1 VLERRSGSRC
11 GPLHRAI
18 AGDIEY
24 SDDAQ
29 LLAVH
34 AFLDEVYPEFELR
47 RIDGQE
53 LFVVSCERGEENGH
67 PHGQG
72 VYKLVVGEARLDA
85 LLRNEKAWLR
95 ARWAHATALPTP
107 RIELRIVREQ
117 DLMYLIGY
125 CLKDEG
131 LPHCRSVSGGIDAD
145 LRGRAKELYL
155 A

>member
-1 VLERRSGSRC
+1 MLFRS
-11 GPLHRAI
+11 LHRAI

-24 SDDAQ
+24 SDDAR

-34 AFLDEVYPEFELR
+34 AFLDELYREFELR

-72 VYKLVVGEARLDA
+72 VYKLVIGEASLDA

-95 ARWAHATALPTP
+95 ARWAHATALPNP
-107 RIELRIVREQ
+107 RIDLRIVREQ
-117 DLMYLIGY
+117 NLMYLVGY

-131 LPHCRSVSGGIDAD
+131 LPHFCSVSGGIDAD
-145 LRGRAKELYL
+145 MRARAKELYL
-155 A
+155 EKALHAA